1 MKFHGDNKDNRV
13 TDLGVFASDQFAQFH
28 NLVVD
33 AKTISF
39 LDGVVR
45 RPALATTELTTTAL
59 PRTGRVNA

>member
-1 MKFHGDNKDNRV
+1 MKFYEDHNDNCV
-13 TDLGVFASDQFAQFH
+13 TDLGVFASDQFTQFH

-45 RPALATTELTTTAL
+45 RPALATPQLTTAAL
-59 PRTGRVNA
+59 LSTGRVDA